1 MILLFVILIPSVW
14 SCPSTTTTTTT
25 TPPPH
30 IAKVNF
36 SVGEFME
43 LVDISNDL
51 YPNCPKIF
59 TDCKIAYLKK
69 DAMQKLEEN
78 QVKDLRFKV
87 EVWQEGGHFGE
98 MYLDRNK
105 TFILEENYMSYL
117 EVSNTFRSGTVLTH
131 LFFRMSQKI

>member
-1 MILLFVILIPSVW
+1 MILLFLILIPSVW

-43 LVDISNDL
+43 FVDISNDL

-59 TDCKIAYLKK
+59 TDCKIAYLKR
-69 DAMQKLEEN
+69 DAMQKMEAN
-78 QVKDLRFKV
+78 ADLRFHV
-87 EVWQEGGHFGE
+87 EIWKEGGRFGE

-117 EVSNTFRSGTVLTH
+117 EVSST
-131 LFFRMSQKI
+131 LFSIRNSFDPLIFRMSQKI